1 MELDSN
7 QAAINAMGHD
17 ERVQSLAMYIGDRAT
32 SSVLA
37 KSDLMA
43 TLKSKAATLGLG
55 VKDDGADALTGEV
68 KSIRAKWFLG
78 ARTVTYRMSCRL
90 DEAAH
95 AVHFREAVIESSW
108 GLPPPTFTTEW
119 STIKGWARS
128 GRRTDRS
135 VGGGGTIDYAR
146 VREEF
151 EQTVD
156 AAGWRFQYNG
166 GRMP

>member
-1 MELDSN
+1 VELDSN
-7 QAAINAMGHD
+7 QATINAMGHD
-17 ERVQSLAMYIGDRAT
+17 DRAQSRAIYIGGRAT
-32 SSVLA
+32 SPVLA

-43 TLKSKAATLGLG
+43 TLKSKAAALGMG
-55 VKDDGADALTGEV
+55 VKDDGADALSGEV
-68 KSIRAKWFLG
+68 KSIRAKWVLG

-90 DEAAH
+90 DDAAH
-95 AVHFREAVIESSW
+95 AAHFREAVVETSW

-119 STIKGWARS
+119 TTIKGWARS
-128 GRRTDRS
+128 GERTDRS

-151 EQTVD
+151 EQTVN
-156 AAGWRFQYNG
+156 AVGWLFQYKG